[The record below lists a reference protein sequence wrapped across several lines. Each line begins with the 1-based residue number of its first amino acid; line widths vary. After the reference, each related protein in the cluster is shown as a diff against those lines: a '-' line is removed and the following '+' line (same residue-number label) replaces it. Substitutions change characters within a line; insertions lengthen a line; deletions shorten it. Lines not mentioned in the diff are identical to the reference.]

1 MISKS
6 IVLGTGGIRKTRVQ
20 TLIQLVGR
28 HMYAWDPY
36 RKKIPE
42 EEESLP
48 INSKERS
55 DSTSMHCVL
64 FHMCERR

>member
-1 MISKS
+1 
-6 IVLGTGGIRKTRVQ
+6 
-20 TLIQLVGR
+20 
-28 HMYAWDPY
+28 MYAWDPY